1 VDYKMRIKFIEAIKA
16 KINTNIVEVELED
29 EEEITD
35 EIVKSLYELKNAYDL
50 PTEEVE
56 SAIKSRNPKKS

>member
-1 VDYKMRIKFIEAIKA
+1 MKIRFIEALKA
-16 KINTNIVEVELED
+16 KIRTSATEVVEVED

-35 EIVKSLYELKNAYDL
+35 EIIKSLYELKAVFDL

-56 SAIKSRNPKKS
+56 VAVKSRNLKS